1 MSLIESQNNLKEIR
15 LYCSNRTF
23 TQLGEALIKQSDT
36 LTTIHFINFMCI
48 PIDSLNKLV
57 NIKNLNIIFPY
68 GYYFETLNFINLPR
82 LEVLK
87 IQGENERRYDDM
99 SLFRKY
105 AQLIEKTETLREIFV
120 DMGMNLRKKER
131 NGNSK
136 IIEFLA

>member
-1 MSLIESQNNLKEIR
+1 
-15 LYCSNRTF
+15 
-23 TQLGEALIKQSDT
+23 
-36 LTTIHFINFMCI
+36 MCI

-57 NIKNLNIIFPY
+57 NIKNLNIMFPY

>member
-1 MSLIESQNNLKEIR
+1 LSLIESQNNLKEIR

-87 IQGENERRYDDM
+87 YKVETKDDM
-99 SLFRKY
+99 MTCRYLER
-105 AQLIEKTETLREIFV
+105 TL
-120 DMGMNLRKKER
+120 N
-131 NGNSK
+131 
-136 IIEFLA
+136 